1 MICPHCNKEFFF
13 KADTCPHCG
22 KNLEGY
28 TQRTDDGANW
38 LKLFLLVPVIVI
50 GLLIIGFIVI
60 IFVLAFMFRDFQ
72 GWGAT

>member
-28 TQRTDDGANW
+28 TQRTDDGPNG
-38 LKLFLLVPVIVI
+38 LKLFLLAAVIVI
-50 GLLIIGFIVI
+50 IGL
-60 IFVLAFMFRDFQ
+60 FVLASMVS
-72 GWGAT
+72 GAYGNW